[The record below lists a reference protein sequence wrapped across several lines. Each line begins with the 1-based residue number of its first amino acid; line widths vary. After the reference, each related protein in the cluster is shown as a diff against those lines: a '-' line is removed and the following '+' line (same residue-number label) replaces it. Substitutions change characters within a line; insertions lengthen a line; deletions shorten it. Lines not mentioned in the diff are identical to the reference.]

1 MALVTFSGYPASG
14 KTHRAHQLKSYL
26 EQKIQ
31 RDDNPNVKAYKVVIL
46 SDGSLNIP
54 RNSRLEKPARSAL
67 LSAIVRDLSKTT
79 ILIVDS
85 LNYIK
90 GFRYQMYCAA
100 REVGVW
106 VATVGCPPPEE
117 NETKR
122 EKTGTSIQ
130 RKCLWRMSSPLSDQ
144 ASAPHRFENLI
155 ERYEEPNSM
164 VRWDSP
170 LFTIPWSDETIP
182 GEDIW
187 RAITSGDKRP
197 ANQAVAAIAKPPSDA
212 LQVLDQATASIVGAI
227 MSAQSTL
234 GGSGGTVPL
243 AITAP
248 QPLPTIDI
256 TLPMRHISLP
266 ELSRHKRQFV
276 AARKKAVIQ
285 GLAGNKGE
293 MDWDAESVGRKF
305 VEYLEENLAA

>member
-1 MALVTFSGYPASG
+1 
-14 KTHRAHQLKSYL
+14 
-26 EQKIQ
+26 
-31 RDDNPNVKAYKVVIL
+31 
-46 SDGSLNIP
+46 
-54 RNSRLEKPARSAL
+54 
-67 LSAIVRDLSKTT
+67 
-79 ILIVDS
+79 
-85 LNYIK
+85 
-90 GFRYQMYCAA
+90 
-100 REVGVW
+100 
-106 VATVGCPPPEE
+106 
-117 NETKR
+117 
-122 EKTGTSIQ
+122 
-130 RKCLWRMSSPLSDQ
+130 MSSPLSDQ

-197 ANQAVAAIAKPPSDA
+197 ANQAVAAVRSVFLYLNINLGRLQIAKPPSDA